1 MNQPRKVIT
10 FDIDEHGLLGV
21 HAISVVERP
30 AMEEMFVALSDVK
43 MSAVDSERRMIYGA
57 ILVPDKEILRIDP
70 KTNEEYF
77 VKFPKDVVMKVAHGY
92 LTKNQHHN
100 ATYEHAVEVDGMTLV
115 ESWLK
120 EGEADKSV
128 QLGLNAELPDF
139 TWFGGMYVT
148 NDEVWEKVKA
158 GEVKGFSIE
167 GRFAELSEQMMSVNA
182 MLAEIEEIIK
192 SHAQ

>member
-43 MSAVDSERRMIYGA
+43 MSAVDKERRMIYGA

-120 EGEADKSV
+120 EGSADKSV
-128 QLGLNAELPDF
+128 QLGLNPDLPEF
-139 TWFGGMYVT
+139 TWFGGMYVI

-182 MLAEIEEIIK
+182 MLSEIEQIVK
-192 SHAQ
+192 SHTS